1 MIERIE
7 EWNYLLGEAL
17 QGHLASGSIVAVGIV
32 FLAGVLTSFTPCVYP
47 VIPITVSYIG
57 GAAAGSRRRAAGMSL
72 VYVAGL
78 SVVYAALGVT
88 AALLGK
94 TFGVDTQGPW
104 IFLVVGVVIVF
115 FGLAMFDV
123 FTLQMPG
130 FLTGVQGEGAR
141 RGGYLG
147 ALLMGVAAA
156 FVTAPCTA
164 PVLGVLLSLVS
175 QSRDVVRGS
184 LLMFVFALG
193 LSLLLLVLG
202 MFSGLLTSLPR
213 PGRWMNWVKYG
224 FGGLML
230 ALGAWYLFRAARLFL
245 A

>member
-1 MIERIE
+1 MIDRIN
-7 EWNYLLGEAL
+7 EWNYYLGEAL
-17 QGHLASGSIVAVGIV
+17 NRHLETGSFLAVAVV
-32 FLAGVLTSFTPCVYP
+32 FAAGVLTSFTPCVYP

-57 GAAAGSRRRAAGMSL
+57 GAAAGSRRRAVAMSATYVGGL
-72 VYVAGL
+72 AFVYAGL
-78 SVVYAALGVT
+78 GVV

-94 TFGVDTQGPW
+94 TFGVSSQSGW
-104 IFLVVGVVIVF
+104 VSLVVGLVIVF

-123 FTLQMPG
+123 VTIQMPS

-164 PVLGVLLSLVS
+164 PVLGVLLSLVG
-175 QSRDVVRGS
+175 QSRDIVRGS
-184 LLMFVFALG
+184 LLMLVFALG
-193 LSLLLLVLG
+193 LGLLLMILG
-202 MFSGLLTSLPR
+202 IFSGTLTSLPK
-213 PGRWMNWVKYG
+213 PGKWMNWVKYA
-224 FGGLML
+224 FGSAML
-230 ALGAWYLFRAARLFL
+230 LLGAWYLFQAGRAFL

>member
-1 MIERIE
+1 MIDRIN

-17 QGHLASGSIVAVGIV
+17 QGHLRSGSFVAVGIV

-57 GAAAGSRRRAAGMSL
+57 GASAGSRRRAIAMSS

-78 SVVYAALGVT
+78 AVVYAGLGV
-88 AALLGK
+88 AAAMLGQ
-94 TFGVDTQGPW
+94 TFGVASQSPW
-104 IFLVVGVVIVF
+104 IQAIVGLVVVF

-123 FTLQMPG
+123 VTIQMPS
-130 FLTGVQGEGAR
+130 FLTGVQGKGVR
-141 RGGYLG
+141 RGGYVG

-156 FVTAPCTA
+156 FVTAPCSA
-164 PVLGVLLSLVS
+164 PVLGVLLLLIQ

-184 LLMFVFALG
+184 LLMLVFALG

-202 MFSGLLTSLPR
+202 IFSGLLTSLPR
-213 PGRWMNWVKYG
+213 PGRWMNAVKYG
-224 FGGLML
+224 FGAFML
-230 ALGAWYLFRAARLFL
+230 ALGAWYLFRAAQAFL